1 MPDKNYVFPTSTT
14 SKKNLKFQF
23 HWFERF
29 PWLVYSTIDN
39 GGALCKYCVIFGQE
53 FGGKGNNQKLSSLV
67 FKIFNNWKHA
77 IEVFSEHSKKDFHKT
92 NVLRG
97 DNFIAIYLKNQ
108 QNIAQKLD
116 SARAAQ
122 ISLNRKRLLPI
133 IETIILCGR
142 QEIAFRGTNDSG
154 PLSSKDVE
162 PEQNDGHFRALLRMR
177 EQIVEKINKS
187 KCFSVLVDET
197 TDISCFEQLSLCVW
211 YLEQS
216 IDAKND
222 ITYVLKEDFLQFIP
236 VYSTTGQNLATV
248 ILENLKR
255 LGVNSRYMLGQGYDG
270 AASMSGNFKGVQSVI
285 REKHPAALYVHCSA
299 HSLNL
304 ALAHSSNINY
314 IRNCIGTIKSV
325 GNFIKVSARR
335 TELLKNKIKEFIPE
349 KKWTKL
355 TSMCETRWVENHDG
369 MIRFLDIY
377 KPIVDTLDE
386 LQLFHDI
393 ETSSKA
399 LNLYRSITTSEFVI
413 SLVTANTLFSLTLP
427 LCKSLQSVTCDLSEA
442 VTFVETVLNEVEDMR
457 ININQTFK
465 EIFEKATNM
474 LKLIDGEDQI
484 KMPRLIG
491 RQKNR
496 NNVNVNS
503 AIPFYDDFIQQLKDR
518 FSKHKTVLS
527 SLYLLIPKMCYKA
540 AISASD
546 FNLYSDYIDMDLL
559 QTEIKLWNRKWISH
573 SQDDRPSTAVEALN
587 NCNSD
592 LFPCIYFLLKV
603 LAALPVST
611 ATPERTFS
619 TLKRTKTFL
628 RNAIGQNRLNGLALL
643 SVHRNI
649 KVDPEDVLN
658 KFALQ
663 KDRAILLI

>member
-1 MPDKNYVFPTSTT
+1 TDDVPTVQIQVDINLSSDQEKLKFLTSPWMPDK
-14 SKKNLKFQF
+14 
-23 HWFERF
+23 
-29 PWLVYSTIDN
+29 I
-39 GGALCKYCVIFGQE
+39 IQE

-77 IEVFSEHSKKDFHKT
+77 IEVISEHSKKDFHKT

-97 DNFIAIYLKNQ
+97 DNFIAIYSNNQ
-108 QNIAQKLD
+108 QNIAKKLN
-116 SARAAQ
+116 SAHAAQ
-122 ISLNRKRLLPI
+122 KSLNRKRLIPI
-133 IETIILCGR
+133 IETIISGR
-142 QEIAFRGTNDSG
+142 QEIVFRGTNDSG
-154 PLSSKDVE
+154 ILSSKDVE
-162 PEQNDGHFRALLRMR
+162 PEQNDGNFRVYCECVPLIQNNFIEICGKIIQ

-187 KCFSVLVDET
+187 KCFSVLVDKI
-197 TDISCFEQLSLCVW
+197 TDISCFEQLSLYVQ

-255 LGVNSRYMLGQGYDG
+255 LGVNSRYMLGQGYYG

-285 REKHPAALYVHCSA
+285 CEKHLAALFIHCSA
-299 HSLNL
+299 RSLNL
-304 ALAHSSNINY
+304 VLAHSSNIHY
-314 IRNCIGTIKSV
+314 IRNCIGPIKSV
-325 GNFIKVSARR
+325 GNFIKISAKR
-335 TELLKNKIKEFIPE
+335 TELLKIKLKNLFP

-369 MIRFLDIY
+369 IIRFFDIY
-377 KPIVDTLDE
+377 KPIVDTLDKF
-386 LQLFHDI
+386 QLFHDT

-399 LNLYRSITTSEFVI
+399 LNLYRSIITNEFVI

-427 LCKSLQSVTCDLSEA
+427 SLYKSLQSVTCDLSEA

-465 EIFEKATNM
+465 EIFVKG
-474 LKLIDGEDQI
+474 KKYVKVDRRRGSD
-484 KMPRLIG
+484 
-491 RQKNR
+491 KNAKTKEYFR
-496 NNVNVNS
+496 IAI
-503 AIPFYDDFIQQLKDR
+503 AIPFYDDFIRQLKDR
-518 FSKHKTVLS
+518 FSKHITVLS
-527 SLYLLIPKMCYKA
+527 SLFLLIPKMCHKT
-540 AISASD
+540 AISATD

-559 QTEIKLWNRKWISH
+559 QTEIKLWNRKWITH
-573 SQDDRPSTAVEALN
+573 SQDDRPSTAVEVLN

-603 LAALPVST
+603 LAVLPVST

-643 SVHRNI
+643 SIHRNI

>member
-1 MPDKNYVFPTSTT
+1 
-14 SKKNLKFQF
+14 
-23 HWFERF
+23 
-29 PWLVYSTIDN
+29 YS
-39 GGALCKYCVIFGQE
+39 
-53 FGGKGNNQKLSSLV
+53 
-67 FKIFNNWKHA
+67 
-77 IEVFSEHSKKDFHKT
+77 
-92 NVLRG
+92 
-97 DNFIAIYLKNQ
+97 KNQ

-122 ISLNRKRLLPI
+122 ISLNRKRLIPI

-162 PEQNDGHFRALLRMR
+162 PEQNDGNFRALLRMR
-177 EQIVEKINKS
+177 VSCGDKNLIDHFENNKLNAFYLSPLIQNNFIEICGKIIQEQIVEKINKS

-197 TDISCFEQLSLCVW
+197 TDISCFEQLSLCVR

-222 ITYVLKEDFLQFIP
+222 ITYILKEDFLQFIP

-304 ALAHSSNINY
+304 ALAHSSNIHY

-427 LCKSLQSVTCDLSEA
+427 LCKSLQSVTCDLCEA

-484 KMPRLIG
+484 KMPRLVG

-503 AIPFYDDFIQQLKDR
+503 TEEYFRIAIVIPFYDDFIQQLKDR

-527 SLYLLIPKMCYKA
+527 SLYLLIPKMCHKA